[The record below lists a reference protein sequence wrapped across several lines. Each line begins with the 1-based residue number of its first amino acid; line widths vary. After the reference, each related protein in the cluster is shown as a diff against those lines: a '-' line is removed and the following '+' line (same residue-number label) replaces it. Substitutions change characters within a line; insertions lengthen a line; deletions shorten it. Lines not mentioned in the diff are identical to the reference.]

1 MTPTELAAAT
11 ERALPEM
18 IEDLRTL
25 VELETPSNDKRLLD
39 AGLAAISD
47 WIDERL
53 GAPDTTER
61 HDCGEYGDV
70 LAVTYRGTAPGTV
83 LLLCHYDT
91 VWPAGTLGEW
101 PFEVVDGRA
110 CGPGVFDMKTG
121 IVQAVWTV
129 RLLREL
135 GLPHPSAR
143 LLLTGDEEIGSP
155 VSRRH
160 IERLSEDVLATLV
173 FEASLDGAVK
183 TSRKGVGL
191 FDVTAHGVESHA
203 GLDPFAG
210 ASAIHAL
217 AEVIPHI
224 TALGSAERG
233 TTVNVGLISGGTG
246 RNVVAARASCGID
259 VRVAEPAEMAR
270 IDAALRALTPSDPRV
285 RLTVTG
291 EWNRPPMVPDDASRR
306 LYKQARAVAAEQ
318 GWALEETAVGG
329 ASDGNFVAGLGRPVL
344 DGLGALGSGAHA
356 RHEHTVLAPVP
367 ARTALTVGLM
377 RALAVADPETA

>member
-1 MTPTELAAAT
+1 MTPTELATAAQ
-11 ERALPEM
+11 RALPEM
-18 IEDLRTL
+18 IDDLRTL
-25 VELETPSNDKRLLD
+25 VELETPSTDKRLLS
-39 AGLAAISD
+39 AGLAALSD
-47 WIDERL
+47 WVDERL
-53 GAPDTTER
+53 GEPDGTER
-61 HDCGEYGDV
+61 HDCGEYGDT

-91 VWPAGTLGEW
+91 VWPAGTLAEW
-101 PFEVVDGRA
+101 PFAVEDGRA
-110 CGPGVFDMKTG
+110 SGPGVFDMKTG
-121 IVQAVWTV
+121 IVQAVWSV

-135 GLPHPSAR
+135 ALPHPSVR

-155 VSRRH
+155 ASRRH
-160 IERLSEDVLATLV
+160 IERLSEDALATLV

-183 TSRKGVGL
+183 TARKGVGL
-191 FDVTAHGVESHA
+191 FDVTARGVESHA

-217 AEVIPHI
+217 AEVVPHI
-224 TALGSAERG
+224 AALGSAERG

-246 RNVVAARASCGID
+246 RNVVAARASCGVD
-259 VRVAEPAEMAR
+259 VRIADPAEMAR
-270 IDAALRALTPSDPRV
+270 IDAALRSLSPSDPRV

-291 EWNRPPMVPDDASRR
+291 EWNRPPMVPDEGSRR
-306 LYKQARAVAAEQ
+306 LYRLARAVAAEQ

-367 ARTALTVGLM
+367 VRTAFTAGLLS
-377 RALAVADPETA
+377 ALAADPGAA